1 MPSAAAP
8 SDDTMLN
15 NSSINGSWRKSS
27 RQPITEA
34 RQANGEAQKQLSKEF
49 VRQWLIENGFQG
61 LDGQQMPFMPD
72 DFVQTISERYIELYE
87 RITGLTFEK
96 SDTQNIV
103 ARIENNVN
111 AYLQNN

>member
-1 MPSAAAP
+1 
-8 SDDTMLN
+8 
-15 NSSINGSWRKSS
+15 
-27 RQPITEA
+27 
-34 RQANGEAQKQLSKEF
+34 
-49 VRQWLIENGFQG
+49 
-61 LDGQQMPFMPD
+61 MPD